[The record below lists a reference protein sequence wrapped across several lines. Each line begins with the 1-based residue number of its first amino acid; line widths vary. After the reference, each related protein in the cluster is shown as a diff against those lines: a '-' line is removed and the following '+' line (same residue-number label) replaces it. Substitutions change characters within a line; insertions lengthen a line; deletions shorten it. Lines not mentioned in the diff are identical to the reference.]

1 MDNKKRFCP
10 FLADDCIAETCDLGI
25 KDTDGSWR
33 CMLALAAER
42 MLKLL
47 AEKRPELYWAVIEG
61 MRKEGESHE

>member
-10 FLADDCIAETCDLGI
+10 FLADDCTAETCDLGV

-33 CMLALAAER
+33 CMLAVAAER
-42 MLKLL
+42 MLKLF
-47 AEKRPELYWAVIEG
+47 AEKRPELYWAMIEG